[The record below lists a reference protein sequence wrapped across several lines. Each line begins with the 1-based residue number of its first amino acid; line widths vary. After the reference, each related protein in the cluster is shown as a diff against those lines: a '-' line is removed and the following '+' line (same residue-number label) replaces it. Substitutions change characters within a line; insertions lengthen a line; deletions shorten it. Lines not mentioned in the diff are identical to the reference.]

1 MIEVEEKQYTSIDDI
16 VLDRGLKYVKVAEK
30 IGVSYNN
37 FWGMRND
44 VERISFRQMK
54 KMAEVLDVDVSVIFE
69 VIRLTDVEQ
78 QQDK

>member
-1 MIEVEEKQYTSIDDI
+1 MEEKQYTSIDDI

>member
-1 MIEVEEKQYTSIDDI
+1 MVAVEEKQYTSIDDI

-30 IGVSYNN
+30 IGVQYNN

-54 KMAEVLDVDVSVIFE
+54 KLADVLDVEVSVIFE
-69 VIRLTDVEQ
+69 VIRLTDLE

>member
-1 MIEVEEKQYTSIDDI
+1 MMAVEEKQYTSIDDI

-54 KMAEVLDVDVSVIFE
+54 KLADVLDVEVSVIFE

-78 QQDK
+78 QDK

>member
-1 MIEVEEKQYTSIDDI
+1 MVELDEKQYTSIDDI

-44 VERISFRQMK
+44 VERISFRHMK
-54 KMAEVLDVDVSVIFE
+54 KLAEVLDVDVSVIFE
-69 VIRLTDVEQ
+69 VIRLTDKVQ
-78 QQDK
+78 HNNH

>member
-1 MIEVEEKQYTSIDDI
+1 MMAVEEKQYTSIDDI

-54 KMAEVLDVDVSVIFE
+54 KLADVLDVDVSVIFE

-78 QQDK
+78 QDK

>member
-1 MIEVEEKQYTSIDDI
+1 MVAVEEKQYTSIDDI

-54 KMAEVLDVDVSVIFE
+54 KLADVLDVEVSVIFE

-78 QQDK
+78 QDK

>member
-1 MIEVEEKQYTSIDDI
+1 MVAVEEKQYTSIDDI

-54 KMAEVLDVDVSVIFE
+54 KLADVLDVDVSVIFE

-78 QQDK
+78 QDK